1 MATQTSTIELPKEE
15 NNETDDDKK
24 MKLEGGSNGDVV
36 REEKKDMMEM
46 SELKWEDRQVSYCPL
61 HGGLYDEKAKRCDAE
76 LLTLRLS
83 QNLTYICIYS
93 YAYIKA
99 YPFH

>member
-1 MATQTSTIELPKEE
+1 MNALDSLEKICAQDGSEPDSSGRKITFEMTTQTSTIELPIKEE

-46 SELKWEDRQVSYCPL
+46 SELK
-61 HGGLYDEKAKRCDAE
+61 
-76 LLTLRLS
+76 
-83 QNLTYICIYS
+83 
-93 YAYIKA
+93 
-99 YPFH
+99 